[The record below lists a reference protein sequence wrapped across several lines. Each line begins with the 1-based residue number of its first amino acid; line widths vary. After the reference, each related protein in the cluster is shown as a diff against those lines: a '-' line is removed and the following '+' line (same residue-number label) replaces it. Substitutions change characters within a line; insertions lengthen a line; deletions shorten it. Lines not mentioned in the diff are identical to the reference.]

1 MVTLKLILGLENGQI
16 EALTGLK
23 PRTVNNIANNALERG
38 FDPQASPPVVLNKY
52 VSDAPKTGRPSKQ
65 IDHKDTVVQK
75 VRADRYGREK
85 TCAYISTELG
95 NTISPMTVWR
105 ILRAAGMKKTKP
117 TRKPGLSERMRRERL
132 DFCLAH
138 QHWTLEDWKRVIWS
152 DETAVVINHRRGG
165 YHVWRTS
172 EERFVKSA
180 IRERWKGYAEFQFWG
195 CFTYDSKGPCHVWHP
210 ETTQEKKKAQE
221 ELEALNAEL
230 EPILREQ
237 WESQN
242 RLKRS
247 KPGGTVGRR
256 PQWKWDAKH
265 GKLTRREGSGVDW
278 YRYQKEILMARLIPY
293 AKECGQDALV
303 QEDLAPSHAHHA
315 QRAVFEA
322 AGVARLLWCP
332 NSPDLNMIEP
342 CWSYLKRQTTK
353 KGAPKSKKEA
363 EEVWKK
369 AWNDLEQAKIQSWI
383 ERIPHHIQEV
393 IRLEGGNEYQE
404 GRAKDRREDVVK
416 EPGPSVE

>member
-52 VSDAPKTGRPSKQ
+52 VSDAPKTGRPLKQ

-293 AKECGQDALV
+293 AKECGQDAL
-303 QEDLAPSHAHHA
+303 ARGPCS
-315 QRAVFEA
+315 FSCPPCA
-322 AGVARLLWCP
+322 ASCF
-332 NSPDLNMIEP
+332 
-342 CWSYLKRQTTK
+342 
-353 KGAPKSKKEA
+353 
-363 EEVWKK
+363 
-369 AWNDLEQAKIQSWI
+369 
-383 ERIPHHIQEV
+383 
-393 IRLEGGNEYQE
+393 
-404 GRAKDRREDVVK
+404 
-416 EPGPSVE
+416 